1 MTNFTTEQEKFW
13 AGEFGNEYIQR
24 NRDAKIIANNLA
36 FFAKALQHTTEIKS
50 CIEFGAN
57 IGLNLIALKQLCP
70 DIQQYAIEIN
80 STAAKQLKD
89 VVGEDNVFEGSIL
102 QYQPQK
108 QFDLVLSKGVLIHIN
123 PDVLDSVYEKLYSS
137 SQKYILLAEYY
148 NPTPVNIPY
157 RGHTDKLFKRDWA
170 GDLLTKYT
178 DLQLIDYGFVYR
190 RDRFPQD
197 DLHWFLL
204 KKA

>member
-80 STAAKQLKD
+80 STAAKQLKY

>member
-80 STAAKQLKD
+80 SKAAKQLKD
-89 VVGEDNVFEGSIL
+89 VIGEDNVFEGSIL

>member
-80 STAAKQLKD
+80 SKAAKQLKD
-89 VVGEDNVFEGSIL
+89 VIGEDNVFEGSIL
-102 QYQPQK
+102 QYQPPK

-123 PDVLDSVYEKLYSS
+123 PNVLDSVYEKLYSS

>member
-89 VVGEDNVFEGSIL
+89 VIGEDNVFEGSIL

-170 GDLLTKYT
+170 GDFLTKYT

>member
-89 VVGEDNVFEGSIL
+89 VIGEDNVFEGSIL